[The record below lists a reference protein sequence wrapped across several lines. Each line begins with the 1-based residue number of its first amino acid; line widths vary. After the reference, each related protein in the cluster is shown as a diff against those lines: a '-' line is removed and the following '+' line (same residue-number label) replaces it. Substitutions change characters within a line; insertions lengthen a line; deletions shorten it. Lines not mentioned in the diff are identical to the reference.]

1 MTIIKYITTAE
12 AAEKLGVSQRYVSTL
27 IKEGRI
33 KAIPLGRALRG
44 NGAQPAAWMIEE
56 KEIETFAAIPRRPPG
71 RPAGSKSKAKKS
83 KPKKSARVKRIEKLG
98 VTVAVTKADQDY
110 LHEEKMGHID
120 LRAPSYQERM
130 AARRRA

>member
-56 KEIETFAAIPRRPPG
+56 KEIEAFAAIPRRPPG
-71 RPAGSKSKAKKS
+71 RPAGSKS

-98 VTVAVTKADQDY
+98 VTVAVTKADRDY
-110 LHEEKMGHID
+110 LHKEKMGHID

-130 AARRRA
+130 AARKRA